1 MEIISMFYILISY
14 LLGSIPFG
22 YIFTKIST
30 KRNIL
35 EIGWRKTSGSN
46 VFKNIGLWQ
55 GLLTGLFDIL
65 KGYGSVKMAQYYG
78 EPALVQV
85 LCGVAA
91 VTGHNWSL
99 FLSFNGGRGIGTFG
113 GALLAFSSEMLKLF
127 LIPLVS
133 LGIIWNL
140 SIGTIVALATIIYY
154 GDKLGLSQIELL
166 AVLSLMPIFLKR
178 LSPIEEFKKSED
190 KYSLLR
196 NRLIFDDDVAKDF
209 RIKKIV
215 KKLTSK

>member
-1 MEIISMFYILISY
+1 MSILYIFLSY

-22 YIFTKIST
+22 YIFTKVST
-30 KRNIL
+30 RKNIL

-46 VFKNIGLWQ
+46 VFKNIGFLQ
-55 GLLTGLFDIL
+55 GFFTGLFDVL
-65 KGYGSVKMAQYYG
+65 KGYISVKIAQYYG
-78 EPALVQV
+78 EPILVQV

-91 VTGHNWSL
+91 VIGHNWSL

-113 GALLAFSSEMLKLF
+113 GALLAFSPEFLKLF
-127 LIPLVS
+127 LIPLIS

-140 SIGTIVALATIIYY
+140 SIGTIVALATVIYY
-154 GDKLGLSQIELL
+154 SDKLNLSHIRLFAL
-166 AVLSLMPIFLKR
+166 LSLFPIFLKR
-178 LSPIEEFKKSED
+178 LSPIQELKQSKDKS
-190 KYSLLR
+190 SLLR
-196 NRLIFDDDVAKDF
+196 NRLIFDDDIAKDF

>member
-1 MEIISMFYILISY
+1 MSILYIFLSY
-14 LLGSIPFG
+14 VLGSIPFG

-30 KRNIL
+30 RKNIL

-46 VFKNIGLWQ
+46 VFKNIGFLQ
-55 GLLTGLFDIL
+55 GFFTGLFDIL
-65 KGYGSVKMAQYYG
+65 KGYISVKITQHYG
-78 EPALVQV
+78 EPVLVQV

-91 VTGHNWSL
+91 VIGHNWSL

-113 GALLAFSSEMLKLF
+113 GALLAFSPEFLKLF
-127 LIPLVS
+127 LVPLIL

-140 SIGTIVALATIIYY
+140 SIGTIVALVTVIYY
-154 GDKLGLSQIELL
+154 GDKLSLSHIRLF
-166 AVLSLMPIFLKR
+166 AVLSLFPIFLKR
-178 LSPIEEFKKSED
+178 LSPIQELKQSKD
-190 KYSLLR
+190 KCRLLR

-215 KKLTSK
+215 KRLTNK

>member
-1 MEIISMFYILISY
+1 MPSILFIILAY

-30 KRNIL
+30 QKNIL

-46 VFKNIGLWQ
+46 VFKNIGFLQ
-55 GLLTGLFDIL
+55 GFFTGLFDIL
-65 KGYGSVKMAQYYG
+65 KGYISVKIAQYYG
-78 EPALVQV
+78 EPVLVQV

-91 VTGHNWSL
+91 VIGHNWSL

-113 GALLAFSSEMLKLF
+113 GALLAFNPEFLKLF
-127 LIPLVS
+127 LIPLIS

-140 SIGTIVALATIIYY
+140 SIGTIVALVTVIYY
-154 GDKLGLSQIELL
+154 GDKLGLSHIRLF
-166 AVLSLMPIFLKR
+166 AVLSLLPIFLKR
-178 LSPIEEFKKSED
+178 LSPIQELKQSKD
-190 KYSLLR
+190 KYRLFR
-196 NRLIFDDDVAKDF
+196 NRLIFDDDVVKDF